1 MAATDQAARAA
12 RFRELNRAGRL
23 LLPNAWDAASARV
36 FAATGFH
43 AIATTSGGIAN
54 ARGLP
59 DAERISR
66 SDMLREISAI
76 ADAVDVPVSA
86 DIEAGY
92 GDSPETVVSTVE
104 AVLEVGAVG
113 INLEDR
119 AHRSTT
125 APLYSVEA
133 QCARITAAREAARR
147 HGIDMVINAR
157 TDVVLAGIGADD
169 NERASMALARGQAYL
184 RAGADLLFIPG
195 LVDLSVVRTVAAGVQ
210 GGLSLMALPGAP
222 PANDLFEAGAVR
234 VSLGNIAML
243 AVFGALRDMAADVA
257 RTGTWHSLERTF
269 LGFEYADTLFGR
281 TPRRANK

>member
-1 MAATDQAARAA
+1 MPSTCQSAPISKRDTVTRPRLSPAR
-12 RFRELNRAGRL
+12 
-23 LLPNAWDAASARV
+23 
-36 FAATGFH
+36 
-43 AIATTSGGIAN
+43 
-54 ARGLP
+54 
-59 DAERISR
+59 
-66 SDMLREISAI
+66 
-76 ADAVDVPVSA
+76 
-86 DIEAGY
+86 
-92 GDSPETVVSTVE
+92 
-104 AVLEVGAVG
+104 VLEVGAVG

-119 AHRSTT
+119 AHRSST
-125 APLYSVEA
+125 APLYSVAA
-133 QCARITAAREAARR
+133 QCARIAAAREAARR

-184 RAGADLLFIPG
+184 QAGADLLFIPG
-195 LVDLSVVRTVAAGVQ
+195 LVDLGIVRTVAAGVQ
-210 GGLSLMALPGAP
+210 GRLSLMALPGAP

-281 TPRRANK
+281 TPRRAIHD